1 MRLGLD
7 VDVAPG
13 AAALDDRPATDRVH
27 EHAAHQRQ
35 VDDDAAVD
43 AREAGNRMPAAANRD
58 FELLAAGEP
67 QCRRHVGRPGAL
79 DDHSGMLVVGSVPE
93 STRVVVAR
101 IARADDVPAKLSREL
116 GDGGV
121 TEYAGVVRSCS
132 HGKTS
137 DW

>member
-1 MRLGLD
+1 MAAHQPADAAAEREATDTGRRNQAAGCREAMRLGLD

-67 QCRRHVGRPGAL
+67 QCRR
-79 DDHSGMLVVGSVPE
+79 
-93 STRVVVAR
+93 
-101 IARADDVPAKLSREL
+101 
-116 GDGGV
+116 
-121 TEYAGVVRSCS
+121 
-132 HGKTS
+132 
-137 DW
+137 